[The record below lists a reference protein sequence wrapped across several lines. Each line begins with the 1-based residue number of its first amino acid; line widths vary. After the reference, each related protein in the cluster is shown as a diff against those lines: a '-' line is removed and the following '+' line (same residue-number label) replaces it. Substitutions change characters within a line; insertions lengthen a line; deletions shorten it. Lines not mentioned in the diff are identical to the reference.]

1 MQDPTLPLVKDLV
14 LVGGGHAHAL
24 VLRMWGM
31 RPIPGLRL
39 TLINPGPVAPYT
51 GMLPGHIAGHYRRDE
66 MMIDLVRLARFAGA
80 RLILDRATGID
91 RAARRIHLAGRPSV
105 PYDLASLDI
114 GITSDLPSL
123 PGAADHAVSA
133 KPLGAYADRWQGF
146 LATAPEAPALVVIGA
161 GVGGLELALASAH
174 RLRALGRQP
183 QVTLLEAGPQALPLL
198 TPGARRRLLALAQAA
213 GVQVQTGV
221 RPAQVLA
228 GAVRL
233 EDGRLLPSDFTLTVT
248 TARPQPWLAET
259 GLALDGGFVTVDGF
273 LQSSDP
279 AIFAAGDCAHL
290 GESPRP
296 KAGVF
301 AVRAAPVLAHNLRAA
316 LAGGAM
322 RRFRPQGDYLKL
334 VSLGG
339 QAALGEKWGLR
350 ATGPALWRWKD
361 RIDRKF
367 MGRFEDFPAMPA
379 PALPQGALPG
389 VAEALGDK
397 PLCGGCGAKVGPG
410 ALTESL
416 AALPRPQ
423 RQDVLA
429 GRGDDAALLVHGQ
442 GVQVIS
448 TDHLRAFWADPRLMA
463 QIAAHH
469 ALGDIWAMGAA
480 PQAALAQ
487 ITLPRLSEALQAR
500 MLAEVMAAAG
510 EVFAVAGADVVGGHT
525 TIGAELTIGFTV
537 TGLAQRPVT
546 KAGARP
552 GDALILTKALGSGIV
567 MAAEMG
573 LARLQAPMLGDCVAA
588 ALASMTRGQGA
599 ASALLAPL
607 AHAMTDVTGFGL
619 AGHLLEMLEPS
630 GCGAELDLA
639 ALPCLPG
646 AVALAGQGVASS
658 IAPANRAAV
667 LGRVTGA
674 PGPVTPLLYDPQTGG
689 GLLAAVP
696 AEAAQ
701 GLIARLRASD
711 PEAAVIGRVLAGPPM
726 IATLPAP

>member
-1 MQDPTLPLVKDLV
+1 MQDPTLPLVKDIV
-14 LVGGGHAHAL
+14 LIGGGHAHAL

-91 RAARRIHLAGRPSV
+91 REARRIHLAGRPPV
-105 PYDLASLDI
+105 DYDLASLDI
-114 GITSDLPSL
+114 GITSDLPAL

-133 KPLGAYADRWQGF
+133 KPLGAYAARWEAF
-146 LATAPEAPALVVIGA
+146 LTTAPEAPAVTVVGA

-174 RLRALGRQP
+174 RLRGLGRRP
-183 QVTLLEAGPQALPLL
+183 KVVLLEAGPLALPLL
-198 TPGARRRLLALAQAA
+198 KEGARRRLLSVASAQ
-213 GVQVQTGV
+213 GVEVLTGA
-221 RPAQVLA
+221 RPAEILA

-233 EDGRLLPSDFTLTVT
+233 QDGRLLPSDFTLTVT
-248 TARPQPWLAET
+248 TARPQPWLEGT
-259 GLALDGGFVTVDGF
+259 GLALDGGFVAVDGF

-279 AIFAAGDCAHL
+279 AIFASGDCAHL
-290 GESPRP
+290 SRSPRP

-316 LAGGAM
+316 LTGGVM
-322 RRFRPQGDYLKL
+322 RAFSPQGDYLKL

-339 QAALGEKWGLR
+339 QQALGEKWGLR
-350 ATGPALWRWKD
+350 AKGTAMWRWKD

-367 MGRFEDFPAMPA
+367 MAMFQDFPAMPA
-379 PALPQGALPG
+379 PALPQGALPE
-389 VAEALGDK
+389 VAEALGEK

-410 ALTESL
+410 ALSESL
-416 AALPRPQ
+416 VALPRPQ
-423 RQDVLA
+423 RSDVLA
-429 GRGDDAALLVHGQ
+429 GRGDDAALLVHGG

-448 TDHLRAFWADPRLMA
+448 TDHLRAFWADPRLMGR
-463 QIAAHH
+463 IAANH

-480 PQAALAQ
+480 PQVALAQ

-500 MLAEVMAAAG
+500 TLAEVMEAAG
-510 EVFAVAGADVVGGHT
+510 EVFAAAGVDVVGGHT

-537 TGLAQRPVT
+537 TGLASRVVT
-546 KAGARP
+546 KGGARP

-567 MAAEMG
+567 MAAEMA
-573 LARLQAPMLGDCVAA
+573 LTRLRGPMLGDCVAS
-588 ALASMTRGQGA
+588 ALAAMQRGQGA
-599 ASALLAPL
+599 ASTVLVPH

-619 AGHLLEMLEPS
+619 AGHLMEMLEAS
-630 GCGAELDLA
+630 GCAAELDMGSI
-639 ALPCLPG
+639 PCLPG
-646 AVALAGQGVASS
+646 AVELAAEGVASS

-674 PGPVTPLLYDPQTGG
+674 PGPATPLLYDPQTGG

-696 AEAAQ
+696 AAMAAE
-701 GLIARLRASD
+701 LVERLRLSD
-711 PEAAVIGRVLAGPPM
+711 PEAAVIGRVVAGEPC
-726 IATLPAP
+726 IAC